1 MLDSQMTESSGML
14 SMDWLL
20 APLNYEFMRFAVV
33 ASILA
38 GILCPIIG
46 TYLIVQRMAM
56 LGDVVAHGVLPGLAI
71 ASFLNLPLLAGAFAM
86 GLFSTFVTA
95 WIRSQSRIKVDT
107 AMAITFS
114 TFFSLGITLLSVF
127 QTRLDLEQLLF
138 GDILSVSLGDVW
150 QIVIITGLLLVA
162 VRLFYKELQF
172 FTFDPLGAEALGLP
186 VQFINFGL
194 MAAITLTIIVG
205 MKTVGVILVIAL
217 MVGPAA
223 TAYLLVKELHEM
235 MLLGALLGA
244 LAGVVGMYASYYLDI
259 PSGPAIGLTVFLGFL
274 AALLFSP
281 RQGIL
286 TKAMKVQ
293 SK

>member
-223 TAYLLVKELHEM
+223 TAYLVVKELHEM
-235 MLLGALLGA
+235 MLLGASLGA

-293 SK
+293 DK